1 MLGTTQRRK
10 RYDKQLKVAAARV
23 VPSGEMRAVDLV
35 KDFGIKDSTLRRRA
49 QEHEEMAVP
58 PFPATEAP
66 RSIGTTRS

>member
-35 KDFGIKDSTLRRRA
+35 KDLGIKDSTLRRRA